1 VSAPSGRGRG
11 RSRRSK
17 GGGSASRLPAGRHG
31 LSREFVAANQRERI
45 VTALADC
52 IAERGFAATT
62 VTQIAKAAGV
72 SRATFYQHFDGK
84 EACFLATY
92 EMVADHL
99 WSLVEE
105 AARPEAQWPERLRAG
120 LAALLG
126 FLAAEPELARLVL
139 IEPVAVGGAAAERQR
154 ASLRGIGE
162 RLRVGREAASKPEL
176 LPDGIEEA
184 LVGGIVAL
192 VVREVGAGR
201 AERLPRLLPELLAL
215 TLIPYVGPEEAQR
228 LVSETSASDQ

>member
-1 VSAPSGRGRG
+1 VSVRSGRG
-11 RSRRSK
+11 SSQ
-17 GGGSASRLPAGRHG
+17 RLPAGRHG
-31 LSREFVAANQRERI
+31 LSREFVAANQRERV

-52 IAERGFAATT
+52 VAERGFAATT

-99 WSLVEE
+99 SSLVEE
-105 AARPEAQWPERLRAG
+105 AARPQAEWPQQLRAG

-126 FLAAEPELARLVL
+126 FLATEPELARLVL
-139 IEPVAVGGAAAERQR
+139 IEPVAVGGEAAERQR
-154 ASLRGIGE
+154 ARQRGFAE
-162 RLRVGREAASKPEL
+162 RLRAGRAVASNADL
-176 LPDGIEEA
+176 LPEGIEDA

-192 VVREVGAGR
+192 VVRELGAGR
-201 AERLPRLLPELLAL
+201 AERLERLLPELLAL
-215 TLIPYVGPEEAQR
+215 TLGPYLGAAEAAR
-228 LVSETSASDQ
+228 VASGTSGNHR